1 MTAGNVK
8 TGAGLADS
16 MVQYRLLAQFTTAL
30 KGARVEIFGKLRD
43 RRRTAKDGSKRQAV
57 EIVADTIEAEE
68 KDQPKSQPAT
78 TNIHGLKV
86 TDEDIPF

>member
-1 MTAGNVK
+1 
-8 TGAGLADS
+8 

-30 KGARVEIFGKLRD
+30 EGRPCRNLWEAMRD
-43 RRRTAKDGSKRQAV
+43 ATWTAKDGSKRQAV

-86 TDEDIPF
+86 TDENIWF